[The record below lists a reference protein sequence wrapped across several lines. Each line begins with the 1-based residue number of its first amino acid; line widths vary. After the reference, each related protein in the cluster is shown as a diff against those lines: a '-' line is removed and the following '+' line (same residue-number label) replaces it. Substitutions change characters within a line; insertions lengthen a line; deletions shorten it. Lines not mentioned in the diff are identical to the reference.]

1 MFETCCTGHSRCIIA
16 RAPHSGCGEM
26 PASVRKSWPR
36 SLPDTKSNE
45 STARSS
51 HRGLHRAR
59 IRQGLKQGLKTW
71 DQNQPPGPT
80 TSAGERRH
88 SSLPVI
94 LSLPPRTSQR
104 SRRNAQQSCAVVSA
118 VSGHC
123 RRLPCH
129 LPTKRANRLC
139 CAFRATVRREP
150 DPEST
155 ESLRKQRAY
164 GVSKLWPS
172 RGQRLTAGQR
182 NDWLSLLFGW

>member
-1 MFETCCTGHSRCIIA
+1 MHHCSSATLWMWGIA
-16 RAPHSGCGEM
+16 GKSP
-26 PASVRKSWPR
+26 SVRKSWPR
-36 SLPDTKSNE
+36 SLPDTKNNE

-51 HRGLHRAR
+51 HRGRHRAR
-59 IRQGLKQGLKTW
+59 MRQGLKQGLKTGLLGGAGIK
-71 DQNQPPGPT
+71 NQPPGPT